1 MVIATGTLAFKGL
14 TGGITSEKSVLNI
27 VPTELEK
34 ETRNI
39 EVLRDGSIR
48 PRRGADF
55 VGLSESAAYIHTIR
69 TGLATDEL
77 TQESNT
83 GAFVPFKTTSG
94 DILDFDIIF
103 QNMSFKIYRHSLVK
117 DYDTPYQ
124 TITPTLATDISAT
137 QAGYSVMLK
146 FANNRLFFAGKYI
159 KPGYLYL
166 GDDGVTVKIRY
177 ISIHQRDF
185 NVGTAESDRVTNG
198 GKLYECIKAHTSANT
213 DLTNF
218 DAYGELI
225 WNQYWVELNPQDA
238 TGVAAW
244 APTTSY
250 TTNIAQVVDKHA
262 AIGVANPYSVDY
274 YDERLWLATEDT
286 VYYSTV
292 IDEVDDDKDTAT
304 GTVEFGVMFSYNDPF
319 SSEPDPLPIDGGNIP
334 IAVGKVWQILSME
347 DSMFVATSR
356 QIYEIRGISSR
367 FSSTDFKVSDVLTE
381 GTNGVLNMVVADNKL
396 YVFTSS
402 NIWVS
407 VQQQRTIQGSTTIFG
422 KVGDNKIK
430 SYYQDIPK
438 TNKGTAY
445 PIYSPIKGKIYYFH
459 NGNVSPFDTAHR
471 LVLGQIGYARN
482 IMVIDISTPGTEAE
496 TQEQQQL
503 HNHIEIWEYSDNAN
517 TGGVYIASAYLSDPV
532 SAAVSNVVVG
542 ASTVAVGSDQVIISS
557 ASGAEEGGDEIVLIA
572 MQRIVSGANITIK
585 SSLGVL
591 ESRSL
596 RDWDSSVDLGVDY
609 NAIAYLGTQIF
620 ETMIDKKGVPYAVFI
635 FEKLVTGVG
644 SCLFRSSFNFALPTT
659 AGEATGKTSG
669 QTEIYKDT
677 KTVAHG
683 QVSMS
688 AYKATWYKH
697 RIRGRGVAFQPTL
710 QNTPG
715 QDFRLLGWG
724 ELAAVKRRQ

>member
-55 VGLSESAAYIHTIR
+55 VGLSETAAYIHTIR

-83 GAFVPFKTTSG
+83 GTFVPFKNTAG
-94 DILDFDIIF
+94 EILDFDIIF

-117 DYDTPYQ
+117 DYDTTYQ
-124 TITPTLATDISAT
+124 TITPTLGTDIAAT
-137 QAGYSVMLK
+137 QAGYTVMLK
-146 FANNRLFFAGKYI
+146 FANNRLFFSGKYI

-166 GDDGVTVKIRY
+166 AADGTTVAIRY

-185 NVGTAESDRVTNG
+185 NVATAASSRVVNA
-198 GKLYECIKAHTSANT
+198 GKYYECIKAHTSNAT

-218 DAYGELI
+218 DAYGELN

-238 TGVAAW
+238 GATAAW
-244 APTTSY
+244 SAGTSY
-250 TTNIAQVVDKHA
+250 TTNIAQVVDKQA
-262 AIGVANPYSVDY
+262 TVGIANPYSVDY

-286 VYYSTV
+286 TYYSTV
-292 IDEVDDDKDTAT
+292 IDTVDNLKNTAT
-304 GTVEFGVMFSYNDPF
+304 GAIEFGIMFSYNDPF
-319 SSEPDPLPIDGGNIP
+319 STEPDPLPIDGGNIP

-356 QIYEIRGISSR
+356 QVYEIRGISSR

-381 GTNGVLNMVVADNKL
+381 GTNGVLNMVVADNKM
-396 YVFTSS
+396 YIFTSS

-407 VQQQRTIQGSTTIFG
+407 VQQQRNIQGSTTVFG

-430 SYYQDIPK
+430 SYYQGVPK
-438 TNKGTAY
+438 TNKGTGY

-459 NGNVSPFDTAHR
+459 NGTTSPFDTAHR

-503 HNHIEIWEYSDNAN
+503 HNHIEIWEYTDNAN

-542 ASTVAVGSDQVIISS
+542 ASTVAVGSDSVIISS
-557 ASGAEEGGDEIVLIA
+557 ASGAEEGGDEIVLIVS
-572 MQRIVSGANITIK
+572 QRSISGASITIK
-585 SSLGVL
+585 GSLGVL
-591 ESRSL
+591 ESRKL
-596 RDWDSSVDLGVDY
+596 RDWDSSVALGVDY

-620 ETMIDKKGVPYAVFI
+620 ETMIDRKSVPYAVFV

-677 KTVAHG
+677 KIVASG
-683 QVSMS
+683 SVSLS

-697 RIRGRGVAFQPTL
+697 KIRGKGVAFQPTL

-715 QDFRLLGWG
+715 KDFKLLGWG
-724 ELAAVKRRQ
+724 ELAAVKQRQ